1 MQLILS
7 TCKVDIVLLQLH
19 TSYQVELLY
28 YKVHYFRFPIKHN
41 PCARTLEI
49 PQSMAET
56 FTTLIWM
63 ITHYIDSLVNQNN
76 HHNTSKNTKPYWQEY
91 HKEPI
96 NFPPHL
102 TDTKIPTSC
111 NYMMD
116 SKYPT
121 LHITVHWQSNTSWI
135 LL

>member
-1 MQLILS
+1 MVIPKDSKLEKTLNTLYKPDDLLETTAITYQMSTVTFDTINPFYMQ
-7 TCKVDIVLLQLH
+7 VDIVLLQPH

-76 HHNTSKNTKPYWQEY
+76 HHNTSRIINPYWQKY
-91 HKEPI
+91 HKG
-96 NFPPHL
+96 
-102 TDTKIPTSC
+102 T
-111 NYMMD
+111 
-116 SKYPT
+116 
-121 LHITVHWQSNTSWI
+121 
-135 LL
+135 